1 MSTRSRE
8 LVAPEVAYPPNFGS
22 PTSLAV
28 HAGDFIFVSGMIAW
42 DLNRRI
48 VGVGDPYAQT
58 RQALENM
65 QATLRAGGASLYD
78 VVKISFYLTDIRDKA
93 RVWEARKVLFG
104 DARPASTL
112 VEVVHLVDPQ
122 ALVEIDA
129 IAYVGPAK
137 QP

>member
-1 MSTRSRE
+1 MKTRE

-28 HAGDFIFVSGMIAW
+28 HAGDFIYVSGMIAW
-42 DLNRRI
+42 DVERRI

-58 RQALENM
+58 VQALENM
-65 QATLRAGGASLYD
+65 QATLRSGGASLRD

-93 RVWEARKVLFG
+93 RVWEARKALFG

-112 VEVVHLVDPQ
+112 VEVAHLVDPQ

-129 IAYVGPAK
+129 VAYVGPAR
-137 QP
+137 PA